1 MERNKGGNRLVT
13 DGTLFTRRRFVLGLT
28 ATAGLGL
35 VAACG
40 PAAPA
45 ATAPTSAPAA
55 AAQPTTAQ
63 AAPAAAATAKPAAAA
78 PTAAAQTAPATGSG
92 PGKLVVWKFGGSNEE
107 ILYFPKWDDEF
118 TKRTG
123 IKIEYSDNDWST
135 KREKILA
142 AFQAKKV
149 ADILLMDGQSIP
161 DLAALGIIDAYDD
174 LDKSFAT
181 RNQPNFV
188 PEIWNSTV
196 SNGKFYGP
204 SMYVDMGTF
213 LAYNTKMFKDAGVTK
228 VPETWDEVREAAKKC
243 TKPDVAGITISVA
256 VDTNDVNT
264 FEGIAYANGGRW
276 LDDTGKKVMI
286 NDAGFIDA
294 LQLYTG
300 LVQDKSVPQG
310 VTETNFA
317 SSGTLFFQEKAAMW
331 VCLSYIGA
339 FQTGLKAPAD
349 FPVASTLFPRQP
361 KPTGFTKPAAS
372 IMTPT
377 AAMLISKSSQ
387 QKDAALKY
395 ADFWSQPEVQVG
407 WDGSEISG
415 RVPALKKNWETETFK
430 RIHADWYALYKAG
443 KMFDGAL
450 PMPSF
455 PGLAEAEK
463 ALNSGMQSA
472 VLGKMSPK
480 DAMAAAAKRAQ
491 SVVDEFNF

>member
-1 MERNKGGNRLVT
+1 M
-13 DGTLFTRRRFVLGLT
+13 
-28 ATAGLGL
+28 ATAGVGL
-35 VAACG
+35 LAACG

-45 ATAPTSAPAA
+45 APTSAPAPAAQPTVAAAAKPTTAAAAPAA
-55 AAQPTTAQ
+55 AAQPTATAPAQ
-63 AAPAAAATAKPAAAA
+63 VAPAAAGTA
-78 PTAAAQTAPATGSG
+78 
-92 PGKLVVWKFGGSNEE
+92 KLVVWKFGGSNEE
-107 ILYFPKWDDEF
+107 VLYFPKWDAEF

-123 IKIEYSDNDWST
+123 IQIEYSDNDWST
-135 KREKILA
+135 KREKVLA

-161 DLAALGIIDAYDD
+161 DLAALGIIAAYDD
-174 LDKSFAT
+174 LDKSFIT
-181 RNQPNFV
+181 RNQANFV
-188 PEIWNSTV
+188 PEIWNATV
-196 SNGKFYGP
+196 SKGKFYGP

-213 LAYNTKMFKDAGVTK
+213 LAYNTQMFKDAGVTK

-243 TKPDVAGITISVA
+243 TKADVAGITISVA

-286 NDAGFIDA
+286 NDPGFIDA
-294 LQLYTG
+294 LQLYTD

-310 VTETNFA
+310 VTESNFA
-317 SSGTLFFQEKAAMW
+317 TSGTLFFQNKAAMW
-331 VCLSYIGA
+331 ASLSYIGA
-339 FQTGLKAPAD
+339 FQTGLNAPAD
-349 FPVASTLFPRQP
+349 FPVGSTLFPRQP

-372 IMTPT
+372 ILTPT
-377 AAMLISKSSQ
+377 AAILISASSQ

-415 RVPALKKNWETETFK
+415 RVPALKRNWETDTFK
-430 RIHADWYALYKAG
+430 RIHGDWYQLYKDG

-455 PGLAEAEK
+455 AGLAEAEK
-463 ALNSGMQSA
+463 ALNSAMQSA
-472 VLGKMSPK
+472 VLGKMPPK
-480 DAMAAAAKRAQ
+480 DALAAAAKRAQ
-491 SVVDEFNF
+491 AVVDEFNF

>member
-1 MERNKGGNRLVT
+1 M
-13 DGTLFTRRRFVLGLT
+13 
-28 ATAGLGL
+28 ATAGVGL
-35 VAACG
+35 LAACG

-45 ATAPTSAPAA
+45 APAAPTSAPAPAAQPTVAAAAKPTTAAAAPAA
-55 AAQPTTAQ
+55 AAQPTATAPAQ
-63 AAPAAAATAKPAAAA
+63 VAPAAAGTA
-78 PTAAAQTAPATGSG
+78 
-92 PGKLVVWKFGGSNEE
+92 KLVVWKFGGSNEE
-107 ILYFPKWDDEF
+107 VLYFPKWDAEF

-123 IKIEYSDNDWST
+123 IQIEYSDNDWST
-135 KREKILA
+135 KREKVLA

-161 DLAALGIIDAYDD
+161 DLAALGIIAAYDD
-174 LDKSFAT
+174 LDKSFIT
-181 RNQPNFV
+181 RNQANFV
-188 PEIWNSTV
+188 PEIWNATV
-196 SNGKFYGP
+196 SKGKFYGP

-213 LAYNTKMFKDAGVTK
+213 LAYNTQMFKDAGVTK

-243 TKPDVAGITISVA
+243 TKADVAGITISVA

-286 NDAGFIDA
+286 NDPGFIDA
-294 LQLYTG
+294 LQLYTD

-310 VTETNFA
+310 VTESNFA
-317 SSGTLFFQEKAAMW
+317 TSGTLFFQNKAAMW
-331 VCLSYIGA
+331 ASLSYIGA
-339 FQTGLKAPAD
+339 FQTGLNAPAD
-349 FPVASTLFPRQP
+349 FPVGSTLFPRQP

-372 IMTPT
+372 ILTPT
-377 AAMLISKSSQ
+377 AAILISASSQ

-415 RVPALKKNWETETFK
+415 RVPALKRNWETDTFK
-430 RIHADWYALYKAG
+430 RIHGDWYQLYKDG

-455 PGLAEAEK
+455 AGLAEAEK
-463 ALNSGMQSA
+463 ALNSAMQSA
-472 VLGKMSPK
+472 VLGKMPPK
-480 DAMAAAAKRAQ
+480 DALAAAAKRAQ
-491 SVVDEFNF
+491 AVVDEFNF

>member
-1 MERNKGGNRLVT
+1 M
-13 DGTLFTRRRFVLGLT
+13 
-28 ATAGLGL
+28 
-35 VAACG
+35 
-40 PAAPA
+40 
-45 ATAPTSAPAA
+45 
-55 AAQPTTAQ
+55 
-63 AAPAAAATAKPAAAA
+63 
-78 PTAAAQTAPATGSG
+78 
-92 PGKLVVWKFGGSNEE
+92 VWKFGGSNEE

>member
-1 MERNKGGNRLVT
+1 M
-13 DGTLFTRRRFVLGLT
+13 
-28 ATAGLGL
+28 ATAGVGL
-35 VAACG
+35 LAACG

-45 ATAPTSAPAA
+45 APPAATSAP
-55 AAQPTTAQ
+55 P
-63 AAPAAAATAKPAAAA
+63 AAA
-78 PTAAAQTAPATGSG
+78 PTAAATAAVAKPAAPTAAAQAQPTAAATTQVAPAAAGAA
-92 PGKLVVWKFGGSNEE
+92 KLVVWKFGGSNEE
-107 ILYFPKWDDEF
+107 VIYFPKWNAEF

-123 IKIEYSDNDWST
+123 IQIEYSDNDWAT
-135 KREKILA
+135 KREKVLA

-161 DLAALGIIDAYDD
+161 DLAALGVIAAYED
-174 LDKSFAT
+174 LDKSFIT
-181 RNQPNFV
+181 KNQPNFV

-213 LAYNTKMFKDAGVTK
+213 LAYNTQMFKEAGITK
-228 VPETWDEVREAAKKC
+228 VPETWDEVRDAAKKL
-243 TKPDVAGITISVA
+243 TKGDVAGITISVA

-276 LDDTGKKVMI
+276 LDDAGKKVML
-286 NDAGFIDA
+286 NDPGFIDA
-294 LQLYTG
+294 LQFYSD

-317 SSGTLFFQEKAAMW
+317 SSGTLFFQNKAAMW
-331 VCLSYIGA
+331 TSLSYIGA
-339 FQTGLKAPAD
+339 FQTGLNAPAD
-349 FPVASTLFPRQP
+349 FPVGSTLFPRQA
-361 KPTGFTKPAAS
+361 KATGFAKPAAS
-372 IMTPT
+372 ILTPT
-377 AAMLISKSSQ
+377 AAVLISASSQ

-415 RVPALKKNWETETFK
+415 RVPALKVNWETDTFK
-430 RIHADWYALYKAG
+430 RIHADWYQLYKAG

-455 PGLAEAEK
+455 AGLSEAEK
-463 ALNSGMQSA
+463 ALNSAMQSA
-472 VLGKMSPK
+472 VLGKATPK
-480 DAMAAAAKRAQ
+480 DALAAAAKRAQ

>member
-1 MERNKGGNRLVT
+1 MKRTFQIWNDQKGGPRVSNAQP
-13 DGTLFTRRRFVLGLT
+13 FSRRRFVLGGLL
-28 ATAGLGL
+28 ATAGVGL
-35 VAACG
+35 LAACS

-45 ATAPTSAPAA
+45 APTSPPAPAQPTAAKPAA
-55 AAQPTTAQ
+55 AAQPTAGATTQ
-63 AAPAAAATAKPAAAA
+63 VAPAAATGPA
-78 PTAAAQTAPATGSG
+78 
-92 PGKLVVWKFGGSNEE
+92 KLVVWKFGGSNEE
-107 ILYFPKWDDEF
+107 VIYFPKWNAEF

-123 IKIEYSDNDWST
+123 IQIDYSDNDWST
-135 KREKILA
+135 KREKVLA

-161 DLAALGIIDAYDD
+161 DLAALGIIAAYDD
-174 LDKSFAT
+174 LDKSFISK
-181 RNQPNFV
+181 NQPNYV

-196 SNGKFYGP
+196 HNGKFYGP

-213 LAYNTKMFKDAGVTK
+213 LAYNTQMFKEAGITK
-228 VPETWDEVREAAKKC
+228 APETWDEIRDAAKKL
-243 TKPDVAGITISVA
+243 TKGDVAGITISVA

-286 NDAGFIDA
+286 NDAGFVDA
-294 LQLYTG
+294 LQLYTD

-317 SSGTLFFQEKAAMW
+317 SSGTLFFQNKAAMW
-331 VCLSYIGA
+331 ASLSYIGA
-339 FQTGLKAPAD
+339 FQTGLNAPAD
-349 FPVASTLFPRQP
+349 YPVGSTLFPRQP
-361 KPTGFTKPAAS
+361 KPSGFTKPAAS
-372 IMTPT
+372 ILTPT
-377 AAMLISKSSQ
+377 AAVLISASSQ
-387 QKDAALKY
+387 QKEAALKY

-415 RVPALKKNWETETFK
+415 RVPALKVNWETETFK
-430 RIHADWYALYKAG
+430 RIHGDWYQLYKAG
-443 KMFDGAL
+443 KMFDGSL

-463 ALNSGMQSA
+463 ALNSAMQNA
-472 VLGKMSPK
+472 VLGKASPK
-480 DAMAAAAKRAQ
+480 DALAAAAKRAQ